1 MKTATDAV
9 SAGASGSA
17 GDEGRR
23 GLLPGGAW
31 QEPAADRVLNAKQNK
46 EENEIIAAAGELGSV
61 VVATNMAGRGTHI
74 SLPKESLAYGGL
86 HVIGVE

>member
-1 MKTATDAV
+1 M
-9 SAGASGSA
+9 
-17 GDEGRR
+17 
-23 GLLPGGAW
+23 
-31 QEPAADRVLNAKQNK
+31 LNAKQNQ
-46 EENEIIAAAGELGSV
+46 EENEIIAAAGEPGSV